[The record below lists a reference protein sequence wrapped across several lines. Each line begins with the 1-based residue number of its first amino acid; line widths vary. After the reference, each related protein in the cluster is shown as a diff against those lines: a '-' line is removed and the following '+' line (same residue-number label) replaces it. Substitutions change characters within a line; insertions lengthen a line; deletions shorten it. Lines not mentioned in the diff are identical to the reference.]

1 MKGAGA
7 FQGQLLALPAGR
19 RLQIRRSGGGGK
31 KLSLL
36 LKERSLDN
44 KRRHLETSTEISL
57 FPLPSGL

>member
-19 RLQIRRSGGGGK
+19 RLQIRRSRGGK

>member
-1 MKGAGA
+1 MKGVGA

-19 RLQIRRSGGGGK
+19 RLQIRRSRGGE